1 MTRLGAAAVA
11 LVVAAV
17 ACGGHDNPNPDTNGN
32 ASTPPPTQG
41 SLTRADTALVLGPGD
56 VKITNADTSVDMA
69 LVGQKIVV
77 KLSDKTMAK
86 VHEQTDT
93 MGIQGSGLGA
103 SIEKMVKRTVAST
116 LGQQMEYPLSEVK
129 DARYENGTILIDVN
143 GQQPRLLADTKVGGK
158 KLMESFRPEDAE
170 RFVAAV
176 NARKGAGGR
185 ASSARDSK

>member
-1 MTRLGAAAVA
+1 MTRLGGATLALVFAAA
-11 LVVAAV
+11 
-17 ACGGHDNPNPDTNGN
+17 ACGGHDNPNPDRNGN
-32 ASTPPPTQG
+32 APPPTQG

-56 VKITNADTSVDMA
+56 AKITNADSSVDMA
-69 LVGQKIVV
+69 LVGQKIIV

-86 VHEQTDT
+86 VHQQTDT
-93 MGIQGSGLGA
+93 MGVQGSGLGA

-116 LGQQMEYPLSEVK
+116 LGQQMEYPLSDVK

-176 NARKGAGGR
+176 NARKGAGAR
-185 ASSARDSK
+185 AGSARDAK